1 MSPRRHH
8 LDDQLAQL
16 RRVAEDDA
24 LLDALARRD
33 HVTPSGSASAD
44 RDDVTTLLRALTVD
58 VDTHVER
65 AVSRPAAPAVSLLPP
80 KQRPRPTRVRRSAAA
95 LGLLGA
101 IVAGGTGVAAAVT
114 GDPFAGFDGLQ
125 RVIQAATSGV
135 KEVPPK
141 APRAPSSTPPVHG
154 SLPAGSPAAVP
165 SGGLTFAPAPTGTP
179 GAASEHQVAPGAGPA
194 TTPPPTAGSDREP
207 ATARGQ
213 SHSVNGNQH
222 SVSGKQHSRSADEP
236 GPTTPGQP
244 PSPAEREQPS
254 KPSPGEGA
262 LRPAPSDEPSVTVQV
277 HPTHPVAPPRRGAAD
292 HGVKPDPGQKGV
304 SASSHR
310 GSVPGSVP
318 APAPVTSPEPPPDG
332 D

>member
-154 SLPAGSPAAVP
+154 
-165 SGGLTFAPAPTGTP
+165 
-179 GAASEHQVAPGAGPA
+179 
-194 TTPPPTAGSDREP
+194 
-207 ATARGQ
+207 
-213 SHSVNGNQH
+213 
-222 SVSGKQHSRSADEP
+222 
-236 GPTTPGQP
+236 
-244 PSPAEREQPS
+244 
-254 KPSPGEGA
+254 
-262 LRPAPSDEPSVTVQV
+262 
-277 HPTHPVAPPRRGAAD
+277 
-292 HGVKPDPGQKGV
+292 
-304 SASSHR
+304 
-310 GSVPGSVP
+310 
-318 APAPVTSPEPPPDG
+318 
-332 D
+332 